1 MATLLRQR
9 PDSLADAKIFVV
21 DDEAANIRLLKKIL
35 ARAGYKNLSV
45 TTDSRQVASIL
56 ADDLPD
62 LLLLDL
68 HMPYLN
74 GYQVLELLPK
84 LIPKETILP
93 VIVLTADIT
102 PKAKHRALGDGAS
115 DFLTKPF
122 DSAEVILRVENA
134 LRIRFLHR
142 QLQDQNSILEER
154 VQDRTALLNQSLEE
168 LRRTQQQVVQ
178 QERLRALGLMATG
191 VAHDFNNVL
200 SLIMGYSELLLN
212 DTNSGRAETRTTRY
226 LQTMIAAAQDAA
238 EMVNRLAQFHRP
250 PSEADA
256 RELVNLSQLI
266 EQAVAL
272 TMPRWKGQSEA
283 RGIDINIDLKLE
295 AVPNITGDPAE
306 LREVLTNLI
315 FNAVDAMPQG
325 GTICLRTRSE
335 GQFVILQIED
345 PEPLPELDEI
355 AKLAG
360 VDMLFFGP
368 GDFSQAIGAPFRFD
382 DPRIDQARRRVA
394 KVARK
399 HGKFAGTVG
408 NAKSLPDL
416 LETGYQFISIG
427 ADVIGLGDY
436 FRSIVSSFAPL
447 KARRKGQP

>member
-93 VIVLTADIT
+93 VIVLTADVT

-134 LRIRFLHR
+134 LRMRFLHR
-142 QLQDQNSILEER
+142 QLQDQNTVLEER

-168 LRRTQQQVVQ
+168 LRRTQQQVV
-178 QERLRALGLMATG
+178 
-191 VAHDFNNVL
+191 
-200 SLIMGYSELLLN
+200 
-212 DTNSGRAETRTTRY
+212 
-226 LQTMIAAAQDAA
+226 
-238 EMVNRLAQFHRP
+238 
-250 PSEADA
+250 
-256 RELVNLSQLI
+256 
-266 EQAVAL
+266 
-272 TMPRWKGQSEA
+272 
-283 RGIDINIDLKLE
+283 
-295 AVPNITGDPAE
+295 
-306 LREVLTNLI
+306 
-315 FNAVDAMPQG
+315 
-325 GTICLRTRSE
+325 
-335 GQFVILQIED
+335 
-345 PEPLPELDEI
+345 
-355 AKLAG
+355 
-360 VDMLFFGP
+360 
-368 GDFSQAIGAPFRFD
+368 
-382 DPRIDQARRRVA
+382 
-394 KVARK
+394 
-399 HGKFAGTVG
+399 
-408 NAKSLPDL
+408 
-416 LETGYQFISIG
+416 
-427 ADVIGLGDY
+427 
-436 FRSIVSSFAPL
+436 
-447 KARRKGQP
+447 